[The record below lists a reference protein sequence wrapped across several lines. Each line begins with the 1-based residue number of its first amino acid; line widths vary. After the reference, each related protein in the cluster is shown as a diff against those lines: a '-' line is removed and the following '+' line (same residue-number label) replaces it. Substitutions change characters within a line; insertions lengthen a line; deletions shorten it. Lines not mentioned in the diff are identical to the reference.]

1 MTLCPEIRQP
11 TAPLVVAISSPFT
24 HNRARGTALIR
35 ERKIMLQ
42 EKAGR
47 TEDERIVKTQ
57 FLIVKVGRNR
67 PHFVLNPLILRF
79 LC

>member
-1 MTLCPEIRQP
+1 
-11 TAPLVVAISSPFT
+11 
-24 HNRARGTALIR
+24 
-35 ERKIMLQ
+35 MLQ